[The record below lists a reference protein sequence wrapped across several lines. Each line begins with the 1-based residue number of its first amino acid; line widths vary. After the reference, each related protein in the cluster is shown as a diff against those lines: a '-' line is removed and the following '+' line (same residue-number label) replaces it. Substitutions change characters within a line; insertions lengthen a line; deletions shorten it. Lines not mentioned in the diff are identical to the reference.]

1 MLISVSESAKR
12 LSLSEHTLR
21 AAIRSGAIPAI
32 RLGRRVLIAEATLEA
47 LERVGHPTL
56 TKKKRKVRERPGVGR

>member
-1 MLISVSESAKR
+1 MLISVAESAKR
-12 LSLSEHTLR
+12 LNLSEHTLR
-21 AAIRSGAIPAI
+21 AAIRSGAIPSV

-56 TKKKRKVRERPGVGR
+56 TKKKRKVRGRPRDG